1 MKKRSKV
8 FLTILAAAVTI
19 LLFFNIQ
26 TDAGMSFIQQMK
38 DIFIPEKQITQS
50 IEGTEEI
57 TEVVLQEGKDTE
69 YVIYIDEERYKLVQ
83 GKNSDVITT
92 REPLEERYPEVSME
106 IEHFKDIAP
115 EEMIATL
122 ESELAT
128 EYTKVTETEAV
139 KEPLAGFKLH
149 GISGSEW
156 NSPVTNVYVVDNKN
170 GGSFVITEKYFLE
183 AAEGHGAR
191 FYAMLQQ
198 FEIVE

>member
-57 TEVVLQEGKDTE
+57 TEVILQEGKDTE